1 MALIGDAAHAIVP
14 FFGQG
19 MNCGFEDCSVL
30 NALIDKHHHNWPA
43 VLEEYQTLR
52 KPDGDAIAELALN
65 NFVEMR
71 DKVADQKFLLQKK
84 IESKFS
90 AKHPDK
96 WVPAYS
102 LVTFSPEVR
111 YSEALRRGLHQQKLM
126 DEVMQM
132 DDINELWDS
141 EIVENKILSL
151 LK

>member
-1 MALIGDAAHAIVP
+1 M
-14 FFGQG
+14 
-19 MNCGFEDCSVL
+19 
-30 NALIDKHHHNWPA
+30 
-43 VLEEYQTLR
+43 R

-84 IESKFS
+84 IEANFS